1 MELAV
6 KAAFKNDKKIYY
18 LYQNLPK
25 RLRDFKC
32 IAESDKKFV
41 RKLSKSYGTRWIEH
55 KLTTMKAIFDN
66 CSAYMAHIESL
77 SQSESQPQKCA
88 EQNGFI
94 FMTIYLDVVAP
105 LKCQVLDFSRISTT

>member
-1 MELAV
+1 MG
-6 KAAFKNDKKIYY
+6 IYY

-25 RLRDFKC
+25 RLREFKC

-41 RKLSKSYGTRWIEH
+41 PKLSKSYGTRWIEH